1 MKPMPIICLIV
12 VSHQLSPNG
21 YAQGF
26 VNLGFETTTITS
38 TNFGGGTRYVATV
51 PGWSWSPLGNFVNGD
66 TNTVAYND
74 IALDAPAV
82 TLQGTN
88 SQFGYPAIQ
97 GQYSILLQGGSFAVP
112 STSYAAIWQTGQIPV
127 TAESLMYWGGRGS
140 FNGQSQGALQ
150 VSFNGQSLTPVAIST
165 TANYTVWGI
174 DISAYAGQTGELRF
188 TKPWLP
194 TNDSDGVL
202 LDNIQFSSSPI
213 PEPSAFSLCGV
224 SLLLFLGIRQLT
236 RPNTGKCHYGVCP
249 NHADRPAMHAL

>member
-12 VSHQLSPNG
+12 VSFQLAENV

-26 VNLGFETTTITS
+26 VNLDFETTKITL
-38 TNFGGGTRYVATV
+38 TNFGRYVATV
-51 PGWSWSPLGNFVNGD
+51 PGWSWTPLGNFVNGD

-88 SQFGYPAIQ
+88 SPYAPAIH
-97 GQYSILLQGGSFAVP
+97 GRYSILLQGGDQFVLSNTNG
-112 STSYAAIWQTGQIPV
+112 SAIWQTGQIPV

-213 PEPSAFSLCGV
+213 PEPSALALCGV

-236 RPNTGKCHYGVCP
+236 RPNTG
-249 NHADRPAMHAL
+249 N